1 MSLSRKFHKRVR
13 VDADGVARNAW
24 DPSAENPVPS
34 VEEVDDDD
42 VDDIN
47 NNNNK
52 NEPDERDHY
61 SSYYDDDRYYYG
73 SRSSHSPP
81 LRVPRYVPDQPTST
95 IPDFSDS
102 DAEAEFRAKVDATYK
117 WMAEEE
123 QRKKAL
129 PPGSA
134 ALKRKYADIPNDN
147 NNNNYYNAAD
157 LDVEE
162 MVDEEGEAED
172 VDEDEEQGIENDND
186 ESPESAA
193 RVGMIDNLVDLLEM
207 VGVTLNFLIN
217 VQGADID
224 PTDLQ
229 KVREALSNYV
239 ESEDQPW
246 KTSAEDAPDHA
257 EAMVERLF
265 DMPLREFLP
274 LAYDIAEFREELE
287 ERGISL

>member
-1 MSLSRKFHKRVR
+1 
-13 VDADGVARNAW
+13 
-24 DPSAENPVPS
+24 
-34 VEEVDDDD
+34 
-42 VDDIN
+42 N
-47 NNNNK
+47 N
-52 NEPDERDHY
+52 
-61 SSYYDDDRYYYG
+61 G
-73 SRSSHSPP
+73 
-81 LRVPRYVPDQPTST
+81 
-95 IPDFSDS
+95 
-102 DAEAEFRAKVDATYK
+102 
-117 WMAEEE
+117 
-123 QRKKAL
+123 
-129 PPGSA
+129 
-134 ALKRKYADIPNDN
+134 
-147 NNNNYYNAAD
+147 AD

-162 MVDEEGEAED
+162 MVDEEDEAE
-172 VDEDEEQGIENDND
+172 EEEGVENDND
-186 ESPESAA
+186 DESPGSAA

-229 KVREALSNYV
+229 KVREALSNYI